1 MSISIFQPPPVPMN
15 ERERERAVVASGAL
29 EAQDDPVLLAIA
41 RDVCQQMGV
50 SASLL
55 SILLHDTQYVVAAHG
70 IAARAY
76 RRKHSFSGHAIA
88 SGEDFF
94 FIPDLLSD
102 ARFADNPWVNR
113 DAGRFRFYA
122 AAVLRWDGN
131 HAIGAISA
139 VDPNP
144 RDVITERDRA
154 TMADAAAAIVARL
167 HERRDAPLLRDAQA
181 VPRH

>member
-1 MSISIFQPPPVPMN
+1 MSISIFQPPPLPMN

-29 EAQDDPVLLAIA
+29 EAQDDPVLLAVA
-41 RDVCQQMGV
+41 RDVCHRMGV

-94 FIPDLLSD
+94 FVPDLLSD
-102 ARFADNPWVNR
+102 QRFADNPWVNR
-113 DAGRFRFYA
+113 DAGQFRFYA

-139 VDPNP
+139 VDPQP
-144 RDVITERDRA
+144 RAEITEHDRT

-167 HERRDAPLLRDAQA
+167 HERRDAPRHPEVQIT
-181 VPRH
+181 PRG